1 MEGLR
6 LKRSKT
12 PKTNFQNTIRN
23 SIATHSILPTATTGY
38 QAPSTDLQRGNTLKK
53 KYSIIAIAIA
63 AAVAGTT
70 VMAMPAQAAKPS
82 ITIWVDAPRLPG
94 AKLYAKIMKKKVNV
108 KVELKAQGELVQ
120 KVALFNRVKKGWPDV
135 VFGPPNDVS
144 VLRDAANARPLNDLA
159 PASFWKD
166 MEAGNKWCLGEDGQY
181 YCVKND
187 LAQTVLWV
195 NTKLMKDFGY
205 TVPKTMDDFEKI
217 GLDLAENH
225 PGYSVGALGAQ
236 GAYSSFLWPSQCPVN
251 QATSATAVKIA
262 PKSPKCTRAT
272 TMLNKLVDA
281 GVMSTSAPW
290 DADFLETYGKA
301 NKVVMT
307 IGPSWFGEFVIR
319 PEGSWA
325 VPAGQITAAPM
336 PKWAGEKINYSG
348 EWGGGIYTV
357 SPHSKFPKEALAFAI
372 FMVSDKRNVVTV
384 KNPDGSRGAP
394 TFPASA
400 QGNALWKKKVSSDK
414 YYAADPYPAMLDA
427 SKKIFSGEKPV
438 SYDSNSAMEGTF
450 SNELKKSKDAQA
462 ALEAF
467 ATYATNLAK
476 QLGYKVASS

>member
-1 MEGLR
+1 MPGTKLA
-6 LKRSKT
+6 KR
-12 PKTNFQNTIRN
+12 FLENTIRN
-23 SIATHSILPTATTGY
+23 SIP
-38 QAPSTDLQRGNTLKK
+38 APSISATGSIGNKAPSPDLQRGNTLKK
-53 KYSIIAIAIA
+53 KYSLIAVAIA

-70 VMAMPAQAAKPS
+70 VVAMPAQAAKPS

-94 AKLYAKIMKKKVNV
+94 AKLYAQIMKKTVDV

-144 VLRDAANARPLNDLA
+144 VLRDAANARALNDLA

-166 MEAGNKWCLGEDGQY
+166 MEAGNQWCKGSDGKY

-205 TVPKTMDDFEKI
+205 TVPKTMADFEKI
-217 GLDLAENH
+217 GLDIAKNH

-272 TMLNKLVDA
+272 TLLNNLINA

-290 DADFLETYGKA
+290 DADFIKDFGAA

-319 PEGSWA
+319 PAGSWN

-336 PKWAGEKINYSG
+336 PMWAGEKINYSG

-372 FMVSDKRNVVTV
+372 FMVSDKRNVVDV
-384 KNPDGSRGAP
+384 ANPDGSKGAP
-394 TFPASA
+394 TFPAS
-400 QGNALWKKKVSSDK
+400 QKGNAFWKAKVSSDK
-414 YYAADPYPAMLDA
+414 YYAADPYPAMLEQ

-438 SYDSNSAMEGTF
+438 SYDTNSAMEGVF
-450 SNELKKSKDAQA
+450 SNELKKSKNAQT

-476 QLGYKVASS
+476 QLGYKVATS

>member
-1 MEGLR
+1 M
-6 LKRSKT
+6 
-12 PKTNFQNTIRN
+12 
-23 SIATHSILPTATTGY
+23 
-38 QAPSTDLQRGNTLKK
+38 KK
-53 KYSIIAIAIA
+53 KYSIVAIAGAFAI
-63 AAVAGTT
+63 AGTT

-94 AKLYAKIMKKKVNV
+94 AKLYAQIMKKTVDV
-108 KVELKAQGELVQ
+108 KVELHAQADLVQ
-120 KVALFNRVKKGWPDV
+120 KVSLFNRVKKGWPDV

-144 VLRDAANARPLNDLA
+144 VLKDADNALALDKYA

-166 MEAGNKWCLGEDGQY
+166 MEAGNQWCKGSDGKY

-205 TVPKTMDDFEKI
+205 TVPKTMDEFAKI
-217 GLDLAENH
+217 GADIAKNH
-225 PGYSVGALGAQ
+225 PGYSLGALGAQ
-236 GAYSSFLWPSQCPVN
+236 GVYSSYLWPSQCPVN

-272 TMLNKLVDA
+272 ALLQPMIDS

-290 DADFLETYGKA
+290 DADFIKDYGQA

-319 PEGSWA
+319 PASSWA

-336 PKWAGEKINYSG
+336 PMWAGEKVNYSG

-357 SPHSKFPKEALAFAI
+357 SPHSKYPKEALAFAI
-372 FMVSDKRNVVTV
+372 FMVSDKRNVVDV
-384 KNPDGSRGAP
+384 ANPDGSKGAP
-394 TFPASA
+394 TFPAS
-400 QGNALWKKKVSSDK
+400 QKGNALWKAKISSDK
-414 YYAADPYPAMLDA
+414 YYAADPYPAMLEQ

-438 SYDSNSAMEGTF
+438 SYDTNGAMEGTF
-450 SNELKKSKDAQA
+450 SNELKKQKNAQA
-462 ALEAF
+462 ALDAF
-467 ATYATNLAK
+467 ATYASNLAK
-476 QLGYKVASS
+476 QLGYKVTTS

>member
-1 MEGLR
+1 LR
-6 LKRSKT
+6 NWSDRQLGAGARLIK
-12 PKTNFQNTIRN
+12 
-23 SIATHSILPTATTGY
+23 G
-38 QAPSTDLQRGNTLKK
+38 DTLKK
-53 KYSIIAIAIA
+53 KYSIVAIAGAFAI
-63 AAVAGTT
+63 AGTT

-94 AKLYAKIMKKKVNV
+94 AKLYAQIMKKTVDV
-108 KVELKAQGELVQ
+108 KVELHAQADLVQ
-120 KVALFNRVKKGWPDV
+120 KVSLFNRVKKGWPDV

-144 VLRDAANARPLNDLA
+144 VLKDADNALALDKYA

-166 MEAGNKWCLGEDGQY
+166 MEAGNQWCKGSDGKY

-205 TVPKTMDDFEKI
+205 TVPKTMDEFAKI
-217 GLDLAENH
+217 GADIAKNH
-225 PGYSVGALGAQ
+225 PGYSLGALGAQ
-236 GAYSSFLWPSQCPVN
+236 GVYSSYLWPSQCPVN

-272 TMLNKLVDA
+272 ALLQPMIDS

-290 DADFLETYGKA
+290 DADFIKDYGQA

-319 PEGSWA
+319 PASSWA

-336 PKWAGEKINYSG
+336 PMWAGEKVNYSG

-357 SPHSKFPKEALAFAI
+357 SPHSKYPKEALAFAI
-372 FMVSDKRNVVTV
+372 FMVSDKRNVVDV
-384 KNPDGSRGAP
+384 ANPDGSKGAP
-394 TFPASA
+394 TFPAS
-400 QGNALWKKKVSSDK
+400 QKGNALWKAKISSDK
-414 YYAADPYPAMLDA
+414 YYAADPYPAMLEQ

-438 SYDSNSAMEGTF
+438 SYDTNGAMEGTF
-450 SNELKKSKDAQA
+450 SNELKKQKNAQA
-462 ALEAF
+462 ALDAF
-467 ATYATNLAK
+467 ATYASNLAK
-476 QLGYKVASS
+476 QLGYKVTS

>member
-1 MEGLR
+1 
-6 LKRSKT
+6 
-12 PKTNFQNTIRN
+12 
-23 SIATHSILPTATTGY
+23 
-38 QAPSTDLQRGNTLKK
+38 LKK
-53 KYSIIAIAIA
+53 KYSLIAIAGAFAI
-63 AAVAGTT
+63 AGTT

-94 AKLYAKIMKKKVNV
+94 AKLYAQIMKPTVDV
-108 KVELKAQGELVQ
+108 KVELHAQADLVQ
-120 KVALFNRVKKGWPDV
+120 KVSLFNRVKKGWPDV

-144 VLRDAANARPLNDLA
+144 VLKDANNALALDKYA

-166 MEAGNKWCLGEDGQY
+166 MEAGNQWCKGSDGKY

-205 TVPKTMDDFEKI
+205 TVPKTMDEFAKI
-217 GLDLAENH
+217 GADIAKNH
-225 PGYSVGALGAQ
+225 PGYSLGALGAQ
-236 GAYSSFLWPSQCPVN
+236 GVYSSYLWPSQCPVN

-272 TMLNKLVDA
+272 ALLQPMIDS

-290 DADFLETYGKA
+290 DADFIKDYGQA

-319 PEGSWA
+319 PASSWA

-336 PKWAGEKINYSG
+336 PMWAGETVNYSG

-357 SPHSKFPKEALAFAI
+357 SPHSKYPKEALAFAI
-372 FMVSDKRNVVTV
+372 FMVSDKRNVVDV
-384 KNPDGSRGAP
+384 ANPDGSKGAP
-394 TFPASA
+394 TFPAS
-400 QGNALWKKKVSSDK
+400 QKGNALWKAAISADK
-414 YYAADPYPAMLDA
+414 YYASNPYPAMLEQ

-438 SYDSNSAMEGTF
+438 SYDTNGAMEGTF
-450 SNELKKSKDAQA
+450 SNELKKQKNAQA
-462 ALEAF
+462 ALDAF
-467 ATYATNLAK
+467 ATYASNLAK
-476 QLGYKVASS
+476 QLGYKVTTS

>member
-1 MEGLR
+1 LR
-6 LKRSKT
+6 NWSDRQLGAGARLIK
-12 PKTNFQNTIRN
+12 
-23 SIATHSILPTATTGY
+23 G
-38 QAPSTDLQRGNTLKK
+38 DTLKK
-53 KYSIIAIAIA
+53 KYSIVAIAGAFAI
-63 AAVAGTT
+63 AGTT

-94 AKLYAKIMKKKVNV
+94 AKLYAEIMKPTVNV
-108 KVELKAQGELVQ
+108 KVELHAQGDLVQ
-120 KVALFNRVKKGWPDV
+120 KVPLFNRVKKGWPDV

-144 VLRDAANARPLNDLA
+144 VLKDAGNALALDKYA

-166 MEAGNKWCLGEDGQY
+166 MEAGNQWCKGSDGKY

-205 TVPKTMDDFEKI
+205 TVPKTMDEFAKI
-217 GLDLAENH
+217 GADIAKNH
-225 PGYSVGALGAQ
+225 PGYSLGALGAQ
-236 GAYSSFLWPSQCPVN
+236 GVYSSYLWPSQCPVN

-272 TMLNKLVDA
+272 ALLQPMIDS

-290 DADFLETYGKA
+290 DADFIKDYGQA

-319 PEGSWA
+319 PASSWA

-336 PKWAGEKINYSG
+336 PMWAGEKVNYSG

-357 SPHSKFPKEALAFAI
+357 SPHSKYPKEALAFAI
-372 FMVSDKRNVVTV
+372 FMVSDKRNVVDV
-384 KNPDGSRGAP
+384 ANPDGSKGAP
-394 TFPASA
+394 TFPAS
-400 QGNALWKKKVSSDK
+400 QKGNALWKAAISADK
-414 YYAADPYPAMLDA
+414 YYSANPYPAMLEQ

-438 SYDSNSAMEGTF
+438 SYDTNGAMEGTF
-450 SNELKKSKDAQA
+450 SNELKKQKNAQA
-462 ALEAF
+462 ALDAF
-467 ATYATNLAK
+467 ATYASNLAK
-476 QLGYKVASS
+476 QLGYKVTA

>member
-1 MEGLR
+1 MAGVL
-6 LKRSKT
+6 
-12 PKTNFQNTIRN
+12 
-23 SIATHSILPTATTGY
+23 
-38 QAPSTDLQRGNTLKK
+38 
-53 KYSIIAIAIA
+53 AI
-63 AAVAGTT
+63 AGTT
-70 VMAMPAQAAKPS
+70 VVAMPAQAAKPS

-94 AKLYAKIMKKKVNV
+94 AKLYAEIMKGKVDV
-108 KVELKAQGELVQ
+108 KVELHAQADLVQ
-120 KVALFNRVKKGWPDV
+120 KVPLFNRVKKGWPDV

-144 VLRDAANARPLNDLA
+144 VLRDADNALALDKYA

-166 MEAGNKWCLGEDGQY
+166 MEAGNQWCKGSDGKY

-205 TVPKTMDDFEKI
+205 AVPKTMADFEKI
-217 GLDLAENH
+217 GLDIAKNH

-262 PKSPKCTRAT
+262 PTSPKCTRAT
-272 TMLNKLVDA
+272 SLLNNLIGA

-290 DADFLETYGKA
+290 DADFIKEYGAA

-319 PEGSWA
+319 PASSWN

-336 PKWAGEKINYSG
+336 PMWAGEKVNYSG

-357 SPHSKFPKEALAFAI
+357 SPHSKYPKEALAFAI
-372 FMVSDKRNVVTV
+372 FMVSDKRNVVDV
-384 KNPDGSRGAP
+384 KNPDGSKGAP
-394 TFPASA
+394 TFPAS
-400 QGNALWKKKVSSDK
+400 QKGNALWKAKVSADK
-414 YYAADPYPAMLDA
+414 YYAADPYPAMLEQ

-450 SNELKKSKDAQA
+450 SNELKKTKDAQA
-462 ALEAF
+462 ALVAF
-467 ATYATNLAK
+467 STYAGNLAK
-476 QLGYKVASS
+476 QLGYKVTTN

>member
-1 MEGLR
+1 MTGRE
-6 LKRSKT
+6 T
-12 PKTNFQNTIRN
+12 PKRFLENTIRN
-23 SIATHSILPTATTGY
+23 SIP
-38 QAPSTDLQRGNTLKK
+38 APSISATGSIGNKAPSPDLQRGNTLKK
-53 KYSIIAIAIA
+53 KYSLVAIA
-63 AAVAGTT
+63 AAAAIAGTT

-94 AKLYAKIMKKKVNV
+94 AKLYAELMKKTVDV
-108 KVELKAQGELVQ
+108 KVELHAQADLVQ

-144 VLRDAANARPLNDLA
+144 VLRDADNAMALDSLA

-166 MEAGNKWCLGEDGQY
+166 MEAGNQWCKGSDGKY

-205 TVPKTMDDFEKI
+205 TVPKTMADFEKI
-217 GLDLAENH
+217 GLDIAKNH

-262 PKSPKCTRAT
+262 PNSPKCTRAT
-272 TMLNKLVDA
+272 TLLNNLITA

-290 DADFLETYGKA
+290 DADFIKDFGAA

-319 PEGSWA
+319 PAGSWN

-336 PKWAGEKINYSG
+336 PLWAGEKVNYSG

-357 SPHSKFPKEALAFAI
+357 SPHSKYPKEALAFAI
-372 FMVSDKRNVVTV
+372 FMVSDKRNVVDV
-384 KNPDGSRGAP
+384 KNPDGSKGAP
-394 TFPASA
+394 TFPAS
-400 QGNALWKKKVSSDK
+400 QKGNAFWKAKVSADK
-414 YYAADPYPAMLDA
+414 YYAADPYPAMLEQ

-438 SYDSNSAMEGTF
+438 SYDSNGAMEGTF
-450 SNELKKSKDAQA
+450 SNELKKTKDAQK
-462 ALEAF
+462 ALDAF
-467 ATYATNLAK
+467 AAYATNLAK
-476 QLGYKVASS
+476 QLGYKVTTS

>member
-1 MEGLR
+1 
-6 LKRSKT
+6 
-12 PKTNFQNTIRN
+12 
-23 SIATHSILPTATTGY
+23 
-38 QAPSTDLQRGNTLKK
+38 LKK
-53 KYSIIAIAIA
+53 KYSLIAIAGAFAI
-63 AAVAGTT
+63 AGTT

-94 AKLYAKIMKKKVNV
+94 AKLYAEIMKPTVDV
-108 KVELKAQGELVQ
+108 KVELHAQADLVQ
-120 KVALFNRVKKGWPDV
+120 KVSLFNRVKKGWPDV

-144 VLRDAANARPLNDLA
+144 VLKDANNALALDKYA

-166 MEAGNKWCLGEDGQY
+166 MEAGNQWCKGSDGKY

-205 TVPKTMDDFEKI
+205 TVPKTMDEFAKI
-217 GLDLAENH
+217 GADIAKNH
-225 PGYSVGALGAQ
+225 PGYSLGALGAQ
-236 GAYSSFLWPSQCPVN
+236 GVYSSYLWPSQCPVN

-272 TMLNKLVDA
+272 ALLQPMIDS

-290 DADFLETYGKA
+290 DADFIKDYGQA

-319 PEGSWA
+319 PASSWA

-336 PKWAGEKINYSG
+336 PMWAGETVNYSG

-357 SPHSKFPKEALAFAI
+357 SPHSKYPKEALAFAI
-372 FMVSDKRNVVTV
+372 FMVSDKRNVVDV
-384 KNPDGSRGAP
+384 ANPDGSKGAP
-394 TFPASA
+394 TFPAS
-400 QGNALWKKKVSSDK
+400 QKGNALWKAAISADK
-414 YYAADPYPAMLDA
+414 YYASNPYPAMLEQ

-438 SYDSNSAMEGTF
+438 SYDTNGAMEGTF
-450 SNELKKSKDAQA
+450 SNELKKQKNAQA
-462 ALEAF
+462 ALDAF
-467 ATYATNLAK
+467 ATYASNLAK
-476 QLGYKVASS
+476 QLGYKVTSS

>member
-1 MEGLR
+1 M
-6 LKRSKT
+6 
-12 PKTNFQNTIRN
+12 
-23 SIATHSILPTATTGY
+23 
-38 QAPSTDLQRGNTLKK
+38 KK
-53 KYSIIAIAIA
+53 KYSLVAVAGVLAI
-63 AAVAGTT
+63 AGTT
-70 VMAMPAQAAKPS
+70 VVAMPAQAAKPS

-94 AKLYAKIMKKKVNV
+94 AKLYAELMKGKVDV
-108 KVELKAQGELVQ
+108 KVELHAQADLVQ
-120 KVALFNRVKKGWPDV
+120 KVPLFNRVKKGWPDV

-144 VLRDAANARPLNDLA
+144 VLRDADNALA
-159 PASFWKD
+159 LDKYAPPAFWKD
-166 MEAGNKWCLGEDGQY
+166 MEAGNQWCKGEDGKY

-205 TVPKTMDDFEKI
+205 TVPKTMADFEKI
-217 GLDLAENH
+217 GLDIAKNH
-225 PGYSVGALGAQ
+225 PGYSVGALGSQ

-262 PKSPKCTRAT
+262 PTSPKCTRAT
-272 TMLNKLVDA
+272 TLLNNLINA

-290 DADFLETYGKA
+290 DADFIKDYGAA

-319 PEGSWA
+319 PAGSWN

-336 PKWAGEKINYSG
+336 PMWAGEKVNYSG

-372 FMVSDKRNVVTV
+372 FMVSDKRNVVDV
-384 KNPDGSRGAP
+384 KNPDGSKGAP
-394 TFPASA
+394 TFPAS
-400 QGNALWKKKVSSDK
+400 QKGNALWKAKVSSDK
-414 YYAADPYPAMLDA
+414 YYAADPYPAMLEQ

-438 SYDSNSAMEGTF
+438 SYDSNGAMEGTY
-450 SNELKKSKDAQA
+450 SNELKKTKDAQA
-462 ALEAF
+462 ALVAF
-467 ATYATNLAK
+467 STYATNLAK
-476 QLGYKVASS
+476 QLGYKVTTN

>member
-1 MEGLR
+1 
-6 LKRSKT
+6 
-12 PKTNFQNTIRN
+12 
-23 SIATHSILPTATTGY
+23 
-38 QAPSTDLQRGNTLKK
+38 
-53 KYSIIAIAIA
+53 
-63 AAVAGTT
+63 
-70 VMAMPAQAAKPS
+70 
-82 ITIWVDAPRLPG
+82 
-94 AKLYAKIMKKKVNV
+94 
-108 KVELKAQGELVQ
+108 
-120 KVALFNRVKKGWPDV
+120 
-135 VFGPPNDVS
+135 
-144 VLRDAANARPLNDLA
+144 
-159 PASFWKD
+159 
-166 MEAGNKWCLGEDGQY
+166 MEAGNQWCKGSDGKY

-205 TVPKTMDDFEKI
+205 TVPKTMADFEKI
-217 GLDLAENH
+217 GLDIAKNH

-262 PKSPKCTRAT
+262 PNSPKCTRAT
-272 TMLNKLVDA
+272 TLLNNLVSA

-290 DADFLETYGKA
+290 DADFLKDYGSA

-319 PEGSWA
+319 PAGSWN

-336 PKWAGEKINYSG
+336 PSWPGEKINYSG

-372 FMVSDKRNVVTV
+372 FMVSDKRNVVDV
-384 KNPDGSRGAP
+384 ANPDGSKGAP
-394 TFPASA
+394 TFPAS
-400 QGNALWKKKVSSDK
+400 QKGNALWKAKVSADK

-438 SYDSNSAMEGTF
+438 SYDSNAAMEGTF
-450 SNELKKSKDAQA
+450 SNELKKSKNAQT
-462 ALEAF
+462 ALEEF
-467 ATYATNLAK
+467 AKYATNLAK
-476 QLGYKVASS
+476 QLGYKVATS

>member
-1 MEGLR
+1 MNKKR
-6 LKRSKT
+6 LLV
-12 PKTNFQNTIRN
+12 
-23 SIATHSILPTATTGY
+23 AVLGTAAMVG
-38 QAPSTDLQRGNTLKK
+38 S
-53 KYSIIAIAIA
+53 
-63 AAVAGTT
+63 T
-70 VMAMPAQAAKPS
+70 VMALPAQAAKPS

-94 AKLYAKIMKKKVNV
+94 AKLYAQLMKGKVDV
-108 KVELKAQGELVQ
+108 KVELHAQADLVQ

-144 VLRDAANARPLNDLA
+144 VLRDAQNARALNDLA

-166 MEAGNKWCLGEDGQY
+166 MEAGNQWCKGEDGKW

-205 TVPKTMDDFEKI
+205 TVPKTMADFEKI
-217 GLDLAENH
+217 GLDIAKNH
-225 PGYSVGALGAQ
+225 PGYSLGALGAQ
-236 GAYSSFLWPSQCPVN
+236 GAYSSYLWPSQCPVN
-251 QATSATAVKIA
+251 QATSPTAVKIA

-272 TMLNKLVDA
+272 TLMNNLINA
-281 GVMSTSAPW
+281 GVLSTSAPW
-290 DADFLETYGKA
+290 DADFIKDYGQA

-319 PEGSWA
+319 PAGSWA

-336 PKWAGEKINYSG
+336 PMWAGEKINYSG

-372 FMVSDKRNVVTV
+372 FMVSDKRNVVDV
-384 KNPDGSRGAP
+384 KNPDGSKGAP
-394 TFPASA
+394 TFPAS
-400 QGNALWKKKVSSDK
+400 QKGNALWKAKISSDK
-414 YYAADPYPAMLDA
+414 YYAADPYPAMLEQ

-438 SYDSNSAMEGTF
+438 SYDSNGAMEGTY
-450 SNELKKSKDAQA
+450 SNELKKTKDAQA
-462 ALEAF
+462 ALDAF
-467 ATYATNLAK
+467 AKYATGLAQ
-476 QLGYKVASS
+476 QLGYKVSSN

>member
-1 MEGLR
+1 M
-6 LKRSKT
+6 
-12 PKTNFQNTIRN
+12 
-23 SIATHSILPTATTGY
+23 
-38 QAPSTDLQRGNTLKK
+38 KK
-53 KYSIIAIAIA
+53 QKYSLIAIAGAFAI
-63 AAVAGTT
+63 AGTT

-94 AKLYAKIMKKKVNV
+94 AKLYAQIMKKTVDV
-108 KVELKAQGELVQ
+108 KVELHAQADLVQ
-120 KVALFNRVKKGWPDV
+120 KVSLFNRVKKGWPDV

-144 VLRDAANARPLNDLA
+144 VLKDADNALALDKYA

-166 MEAGNKWCLGEDGQY
+166 MEAGNQWCKGSDGKY

-205 TVPKTMDDFEKI
+205 TVPKTMDEFAKI
-217 GLDLAENH
+217 GADIAKNH
-225 PGYSVGALGAQ
+225 PGYSLGALGAQ
-236 GAYSSFLWPSQCPVN
+236 GVYSSYLWPSQCPVN

-272 TMLNKLVDA
+272 ALLQPMIDS

-290 DADFLETYGKA
+290 DADFIKDYGQA

-319 PEGSWA
+319 PASSWA

-336 PKWAGEKINYSG
+336 PMWAGEKVNYSG

-357 SPHSKFPKEALAFAI
+357 SPHSKYPKEALAFAI
-372 FMVSDKRNVVTV
+372 FMVSDKRNVVDV
-384 KNPDGSRGAP
+384 ANPDGSKGAP
-394 TFPASA
+394 TFPAS
-400 QGNALWKKKVSSDK
+400 QKGNALWKAKISSDK
-414 YYAADPYPAMLDA
+414 YYAADPYPAMLEQ

-438 SYDSNSAMEGTF
+438 SYDTNGAMEGTF
-450 SNELKKSKDAQA
+450 SNELKKQKNAQA
-462 ALEAF
+462 ALDAF
-467 ATYATNLAK
+467 ATYASNLAK
-476 QLGYKVASS
+476 QLGYKVATS

>member
-1 MEGLR
+1 MSGRE
-6 LKRSKT
+6 T
-12 PKTNFQNTIRN
+12 PKRFLENTIRN
-23 SIATHSILPTATTGY
+23 SIP
-38 QAPSTDLQRGNTLKK
+38 APSISATGSIGNKAPSPDLQRGNTLKK
-53 KYSIIAIAIA
+53 KYSLVAIA
-63 AAVAGTT
+63 AAAAIAGTT

-94 AKLYAKIMKKKVNV
+94 AKLYAELMKKTVDV
-108 KVELKAQGELVQ
+108 KVELHAQADLVQ

-144 VLRDAANARPLNDLA
+144 VLRDADNAMALNKLA

-166 MEAGNKWCLGEDGQY
+166 MEAGNQWCKGADGQY

-205 TVPKTMDDFEKI
+205 TVPKTMADFEKI
-217 GLDLAENH
+217 GLDIAKNH

-262 PKSPKCTRAT
+262 PNSPKCTRAT
-272 TMLNKLVDA
+272 TLLNNLITA

-290 DADFLETYGKA
+290 DADFIKDFGAA

-319 PEGSWA
+319 PAGSWN

-336 PKWAGEKINYSG
+336 PLWAGEKVNYSG

-357 SPHSKFPKEALAFAI
+357 SPHSKYPKEALAFAI
-372 FMVSDKRNVVTV
+372 FMVSDKRNVVDV
-384 KNPDGSRGAP
+384 KNPDGSKGAP
-394 TFPASA
+394 TFPAS
-400 QGNALWKKKVSSDK
+400 QKGNAFWKAKVSADK
-414 YYAADPYPAMLDA
+414 YYAADPYPAMLEQ

-438 SYDSNSAMEGTF
+438 SYDSNGAMEGTF
-450 SNELKKSKDAQA
+450 SNELKKTKDAQK
-462 ALEAF
+462 ALDAF
-467 ATYATNLAK
+467 AAYATNLAK
-476 QLGYKVASS
+476 QLGYKVATS

>member
-1 MEGLR
+1 M
-6 LKRSKT
+6 
-12 PKTNFQNTIRN
+12 
-23 SIATHSILPTATTGY
+23 
-38 QAPSTDLQRGNTLKK
+38 KK
-53 KYSIIAIAIA
+53 KYSIVAIAGAFAI
-63 AAVAGTT
+63 AGTT

-94 AKLYAKIMKKKVNV
+94 AKLYAEIMKPKVNV
-108 KVELKAQGELVQ
+108 KVELHAQGDLVQ
-120 KVALFNRVKKGWPDV
+120 KVPLFNRVKKGWPDV

-144 VLRDAANARPLNDLA
+144 VLKDAGNALALDKYA

-166 MEAGNKWCLGEDGQY
+166 MEAGNQWCKGSDGKY

-205 TVPKTMDDFEKI
+205 TVPKTMDEFAKI
-217 GLDLAENH
+217 GADIAKNH
-225 PGYSVGALGAQ
+225 PGYSLGALGAQ
-236 GAYSSFLWPSQCPVN
+236 GVYSSYLWPSQCPVN
-251 QATSATAVKIA
+251 QATSSTAVKIA
-262 PKSPKCTRAT
+262 PKSSKCTRAT
-272 TMLNKLVDA
+272 ALLQPMIDS

-290 DADFLETYGKA
+290 DADFIKDYGQA

-319 PEGSWA
+319 PAGSWN

-336 PKWAGEKINYSG
+336 PSWPGEKINYSG

-372 FMVSDKRNVVTV
+372 FMVSDKRNVVDV
-384 KNPDGSRGAP
+384 ANPDGSKGAP
-394 TFPASA
+394 TFPAS
-400 QGNALWKKKVSSDK
+400 QKGNAFWKAKVSADK

-467 ATYATNLAK
+467 AAYATNLAK
-476 QLGYKVASS
+476 QLGYKVSTS

>member
-1 MEGLR
+1 MSGRE
-6 LKRSKT
+6 T
-12 PKTNFQNTIRN
+12 PKRFFENTIRN
-23 SIATHSILPTATTGY
+23 SIP
-38 QAPSTDLQRGNTLKK
+38 APSISATGSIGNKAPSPDLQRGNTLKK
-53 KYSIIAIAIA
+53 KYSLVAIA
-63 AAVAGTT
+63 AAAAIAGTT

-94 AKLYAKIMKKKVNV
+94 AKLYAELMKKTVDV
-108 KVELKAQGELVQ
+108 KVELHAQADLVQ

-144 VLRDAANARPLNDLA
+144 VLRDADNAMALNKLA

-166 MEAGNKWCLGEDGQY
+166 MEAGNQWCKGADGQY

-205 TVPKTMDDFEKI
+205 TVPKTMADFEKI
-217 GLDLAENH
+217 GLDIAKNH

-262 PKSPKCTRAT
+262 PNSPKCTRAT
-272 TMLNKLVDA
+272 TLLNNLITA

-290 DADFLETYGKA
+290 DADFIKDFGAA

-319 PEGSWA
+319 PAGSWN

-336 PKWAGEKINYSG
+336 PLWAGEKVNYSG

-357 SPHSKFPKEALAFAI
+357 SPHSKYPKEALAFAI
-372 FMVSDKRNVVTV
+372 FMVSDKRNVVDV
-384 KNPDGSRGAP
+384 KNPDGSKGAP
-394 TFPASA
+394 TFPAS
-400 QGNALWKKKVSSDK
+400 QKGNAFWKAKVSADK
-414 YYAADPYPAMLDA
+414 YYAADPYPAMLEQA
-427 SKKIFSGEKPV
+427 KKIFSGEKPV
-438 SYDSNSAMEGTF
+438 SYDSNGAMEGTF
-450 SNELKKSKDAQA
+450 SNELKKTKDAQK
-462 ALEAF
+462 ALDAF
-467 ATYATNLAK
+467 AAYATNLAK
-476 QLGYKVASS
+476 QLGYKVTTS

>member
-1 MEGLR
+1 M
-6 LKRSKT
+6 
-12 PKTNFQNTIRN
+12 
-23 SIATHSILPTATTGY
+23 
-38 QAPSTDLQRGNTLKK
+38 K
-53 KYSIIAIAIA
+53 KYSIVAVAGALAI
-63 AAVAGTT
+63 AGTT

-94 AKLYAKIMKKKVNV
+94 AKLYAQIMKGKVDV
-108 KVELKAQGELVQ
+108 KVELHAQADLVQ
-120 KVALFNRVKKGWPDV
+120 KVPLFNRVKKGWPDV

-144 VLRDAANARPLNDLA
+144 VLRDADNALALNKYA
-159 PASFWKD
+159 PPAFWKD
-166 MEAGNKWCLGEDGQY
+166 MEAGNQWCKGSDGNY

-205 TVPKTMDDFEKI
+205 TVPKTMADFEKI
-217 GLDLAENH
+217 GLDIAKNH
-225 PGYSVGALGAQ
+225 PGYSVGALGSQ

-251 QATSATAVKIA
+251 QATSSTAVKIA
-262 PKSPKCTRAT
+262 PNNPKCTRAT
-272 TMLNKLVDA
+272 TLLNNLITA
-281 GVMSTSAPW
+281 GAMSTSAPW
-290 DADFLETYGKA
+290 DADFIKDYGSA

-319 PEGSWA
+319 PAGSWN

-336 PKWAGEKINYSG
+336 PLWAGEKVNYSG

-372 FMVSDKRNVVTV
+372 FMVSDKRNVVDV
-384 KNPDGSRGAP
+384 KNPDGSKGAP
-394 TFPASA
+394 TFPAS
-400 QGNALWKKKVSSDK
+400 QIGNAFWKAKVSSDK
-414 YYAADPYPAMLDA
+414 YYAADPYPAMLEQ

-438 SYDSNSAMEGTF
+438 SYDTNGAMEGTYA
-450 SNELKKSKDAQA
+450 NELKKTKNAQT

-467 ATYATNLAK
+467 ATYTTNLAK
-476 QLGYKVASS
+476 QLGYKVTSN